1 MSIRMCL
8 AALALTAACQNKPS
22 KLDPDDPGLASA
34 TGPAA
39 QPMRPHASTPPPAA
53 HGGGAAPAAQPGDA
67 EVSGTVSETMDASEY
82 TYAKLDRNGTQVWVA
97 GPKTALRVGQAVGP
111 MKGTLM
117 QGFHSTTLNRTFDQI
132 YFVGSFPTAG
142 AAAANPH
149 AATGGAPAAAPA
161 APIEKIEPA
170 KGGVTVAQVF
180 ADKTKLSGKPV
191 VVRGKVTKVNT
202 GIMNKNWVHVQDG
215 TGTAGTND
223 LLVTTAPD
231 VTAKVGD
238 VVTVRGTVSVDK
250 DFGGGYKYAVL
261 VEDATLA
268 QN

>member
-1 MSIRMCL
+1 MCL
-8 AALALTAACQNKPS
+8 AALALTAACQNQPS
-22 KLDPDDPGLASA
+22 KLDKDDPGFASA

-39 QPMRPHASTPPPAA
+39 QPMRPHPSTTTPAPA
-53 HGGGAAPAAQPGDA
+53 HGGAGAAAAAAQPGDD
-67 EVSGTVSETMDASEY
+67 EVAGTVVETMDASEY

-97 GPKTALRVGQAVGP
+97 GPKTALRVGQAIGP
-111 MKGTLM
+111 VKGTLM
-117 QGFHSTTLNRTFDQI
+117 QGFQSTTLNRTFDQI
-132 YFVGSFPTAG
+132 YFIGSFPGGAG
-142 AAAANPH
+142 AAANPH
-149 AATGGAPAAAPA
+149 AAPAPAATPPA

-170 KGGVTVAQVF
+170 KGGMTVAQVF
-180 ADKTKLSGKPV
+180 ADKAKLSGKPV

-215 TGTAGTND
+215 TGAAGTND

-231 VTAKVGD
+231 VIAKVGD

-250 DFGGGYKYAVL
+250 DLGGGYKYAVL